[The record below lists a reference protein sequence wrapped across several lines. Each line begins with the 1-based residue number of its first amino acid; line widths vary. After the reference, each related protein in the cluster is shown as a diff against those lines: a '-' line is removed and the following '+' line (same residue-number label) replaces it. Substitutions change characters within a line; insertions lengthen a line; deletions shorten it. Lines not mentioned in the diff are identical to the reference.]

1 MSIIV
6 KKSTKYLQKNSQVLV
21 QSFLGFTTSP
31 GDTRDIDNYW
41 KLIGKKGLVLMNEK
55 EGGMSRH
62 VRGERVLVKFSDDVK
77 AMGLNFHNDVE
88 NSLWMFVVDLMP
100 CEDQI

>member
-1 MSIIV
+1 M
-6 KKSTKYLQKNSQVLV
+6 KKSTKHLHKNSQVLV
-21 QSFLGFTTSP
+21 QSFLGLTTSP
-31 GDTRDIDNYW
+31 EDTKDIDNYW
-41 KLIGKKGLVLMNEK
+41 KLIGRKGLVLMSER

-62 VRGERVLVKFSDDVK
+62 VRGERVLVKFLDDVK
-77 AMGLNFHNDVE
+77 ALGLSCHNDVE

>member
-1 MSIIV
+1 
-6 KKSTKYLQKNSQVLV
+6 
-21 QSFLGFTTSP
+21 
-31 GDTRDIDNYW
+31 
-41 KLIGKKGLVLMNEK
+41 
-55 EGGMSRH
+55 MSRH